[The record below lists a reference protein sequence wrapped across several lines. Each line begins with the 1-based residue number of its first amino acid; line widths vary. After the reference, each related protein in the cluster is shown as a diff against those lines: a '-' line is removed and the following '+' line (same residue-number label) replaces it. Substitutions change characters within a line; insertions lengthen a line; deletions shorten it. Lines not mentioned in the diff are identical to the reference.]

1 MSTEDRVLRLEN
13 AFATLVELAAEQ
25 NRRMND
31 HQRRVDRLEESLV
44 TLIELTRSHH
54 EGLDEVKAE
63 LMTAQADTERKM
75 GTLADAQIRAEERAA
90 GLTDAMRRLA
100 DAQVHTDE
108 RLDALIDIVE
118 SRLGGQS

>member
-13 AFATLVELAAEQ
+13 AFTTLVELAAEQ

-31 HQRRVDRLEESLV
+31 QQRRVERLEDSLV

-63 LMTAQADTERKM
+63 LRAAQADTERKI
-75 GTLADAQIRAEERAA
+75 GALADAQIHAEERAA

-100 DAQVHTDE
+100 DAQAHTDE
-108 RLDALIDIVE
+108 RLDALIDIVQG
-118 SRLGGQS
+118 RLGG

>member
-13 AFATLVELAAEQ
+13 AFTTLVELAAEQ

-31 HQRRVDRLEESLV
+31 QQRRVERLEDSLV

-63 LMTAQADTERKM
+63 LRAAQADTERKI
-75 GTLADAQIRAEERAA
+75 GALADAQIRADERSA

-108 RLDALIDIVE
+108 RLDALIDIVQ

>member
-13 AFATLVELAAEQ
+13 AFTTLVELAAEQ

-31 HQRRVDRLEESLV
+31 QQRRVERLEESLV

-63 LMTAQADTERKM
+63 LRAAQADTERKL
-75 GTLADAQIRAEERAA
+75 GALADAQIRAEERAA

-100 DAQVHTDE
+100 DAQAHTDE
-108 RLDALIDIVE
+108 RLDALIDIVQ
-118 SRLGGQS
+118 SRLGGQP